1 MEVIA
6 SWGAYPRE
14 LPLVL
19 LLLAGCIVSAG
30 AWSLVRAHRIY
41 FSAGGAPSR
50 REEARLAAWLG
61 VPKTLGAVAL
71 LFAAFCYALSLD
83 HTLVTHALGV
93 DQQDYFEGVRKG
105 TEGMLWGTVICAG
118 GLLLSWVG
126 IWFARLGRRSVSA
139 REGRP

>member
-50 REEARLAAWLG
+50 REEARLAAS
-61 VPKTLGAVAL
+61 
-71 LFAAFCYALSLD
+71 CYALSLD

-118 GLLLSWVG
+118 GLL
-126 IWFARLGRRSVSA
+126 
-139 REGRP
+139 